1 MSSLLSDSSN
11 QKVPPPYVK
20 LAQIYF
26 LIETPIDFALMMQEE
41 VNLINVNV
49 NVKQSKRTFGERRGK
64 ISQHVRD

>member
-11 QKVPPPYVK
+11 QKVPPYVK